1 MAWPPTKVLEH
12 LYHQVMRQLVG
23 HYKVVQEILT
33 GLADAAE
40 ADLATVIEVRQIVLM
55 QRHSGKM
62 WTGHCRNWISAMEVP
77 HSLVA
82 VEALTV

>member
-1 MAWPPTKVLEH
+1 
-12 LYHQVMRQLVG
+12 MRKQLVG

-33 GLADAAE
+33 GLADAAD
-40 ADLATVIEVRQIVLM
+40 AGLATVIEVRQVGLM
-55 QRHSGKM
+55 QRHNGKM
-62 WTGHCRNWISAMEVP
+62 WIVHCRNWISAMEAT